1 MDVPDNMG
9 VVIPVPE
16 VLAQVRAVPEADWE
30 TVLVRNCQAGDP
42 EAFQMLVERYQ
53 RRVFSIAHSLI
64 RKSADVEDVAQ
75 QVFTKV
81 YFAIRNFDSRSA
93 LLSWIYKITVN
104 ECYDYLRKQRSQ
116 KLLCLSELSEAEVRQ
131 LENATTFAVS
141 PDRQVELAQT
151 VALLLEKVSPDERLL
166 LLLKEVEGHSIQDLS
181 KCFGWSESAV
191 KVKLFRVRRKLAR
204 IARKMQRKR

>member
-1 MDVPDNMG
+1 MP
-9 VVIPVPE
+9 IPE
-16 VLAQVRAVPEADWE
+16 VLAPVRAAPEADWE
-30 TVLVRNCQAGDP
+30 IVLVRNCQAGDP
-42 EAFQMLVERYQ
+42 EAFRLLVERYQ

-64 RKSADVEDVAQ
+64 WKSADVEDVAQ

-104 ECYDYLRKQRSQ
+104 ECYDYLREQRSQ

-166 LLLKEVEGHSIQDLS
+166 LLLKEVEGYSIQDLS

-191 KVKLFRVRRKLAR
+191 KVKLFRTRRKLAR
-204 IARKMQRKR
+204 IARKMHRKR

>member
-1 MDVPDNMG
+1 MDVSHNMG
-9 VVIPVPE
+9 VALPVSE
-16 VLAQVRAVPEADWE
+16 VLAPVRPTPEADWE

-204 IARKMQRKR
+204 IARKMQQKR

>member
-1 MDVPDNMG
+1 MDVPDNME
-9 VVIPVPE
+9 VVIPAPE
-16 VLAQVRAVPEADWE
+16 ALATVRAAPEADWE

-42 EAFQMLVERYQ
+42 EAFRLLVERYQ

-64 RKSADVEDVAQ
+64 WNSADVEDIAQ

-116 KLLCLSELSEAEVRQ
+116 KLLYLSELSEAEVRQ
-131 LENATTFAVS
+131 MENATNFAVS
-141 PDRQVELAQT
+141 PDRQAELAQT

-166 LLLKEVEGHSIQDLS
+166 LLLKEVEGYSIQDLS
-181 KCFGWSESAV
+181 KCFGWGESAV
-191 KVKLFRVRRKLAR
+191 KVKLFRARRKLAR
-204 IARKMQRKR
+204 IARKMQLKR